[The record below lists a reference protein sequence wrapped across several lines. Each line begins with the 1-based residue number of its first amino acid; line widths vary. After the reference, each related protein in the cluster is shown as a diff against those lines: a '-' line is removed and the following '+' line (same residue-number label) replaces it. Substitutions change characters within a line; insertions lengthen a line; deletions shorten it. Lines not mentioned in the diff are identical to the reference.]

1 VENYILSIRTVVAKF
16 YLHSKDDENI
26 PHDFE
31 DDDKGLSLSLKLHL
45 KRDSSDWSEVCRLW
59 EKTCKIRQEDV
70 KSLSN
75 LEFMQDFDNI
85 TYIRL
90 FDCLC
95 I

>member
-31 DDDKGLSLSLKLHL
+31 DDDKGLSLSLKLQL

-59 EKTCKIRQEDV
+59 KKYV
-70 KSLSN
+70 KLAKK
-75 LEFMQDFDNI
+75 M
-85 TYIRL
+85 
-90 FDCLC
+90 
-95 I
+95 